1 MGGNDVGGSVGN
13 GPAEATQVGPAVP
26 VREFGNDPV
35 REAYAR
41 DGFAI
46 VRGAVSAERIGRIRA
61 HCEATIAAHPGLT
74 YAQIHAKPLWFEDP
88 FYVDVAREPVLVRT
102 AQSILGPDI
111 ALFAAGYIVKEPH
124 GAMEIL
130 WHQDG
135 SYWPLE
141 PMEVCTLWLA
151 ITESDPGNGCMRVLP
166 GTQHLDL
173 QALQDRS
180 DRPNLLQSS
189 IDESLVDENRAVDL
203 VLAPGDISL
212 HHPNI
217 VHGSNANRSD
227 RWRINMVI
235 RVIAAST
242 NVTAPDWPG
251 VFPLAGAVRG
261 DVNRVLGD
269 PVG

>member
-1 MGGNDVGGSVGN
+1 MELGGLDLN
-13 GPAEATQVGPAVP
+13 GPDPAS
-26 VREFGNDPV
+26 VRDH
-35 REAYAR
+35 YAKH
-41 DGFAI
+41 GYAI
-46 VRGAVSAERIGRIRA
+46 VRGAVSAERVAEIRR
-61 HCEATIAAHPGLT
+61 HCDTTIAAHPGLT

-88 FYVDVAREPVLVRT
+88 FYVNVAREPALVRT
-102 AQSILGPDI
+102 AQAILGPDI
-111 ALFAAGYIVKEPH
+111 ALFAAGYIVKEPR
-124 GAMEIL
+124 GEMEIL

-173 QALQDRS
+173 QALRDRS

-189 IDESLVDENRAVDL
+189 IDDALVDEARAVDL
-203 VLAPGDISL
+203 VLGPGDVSL

-217 VHGSNANRSD
+217 VHGSNANQSD

-242 NVTAPDWPG
+242 KVTAPDWPG
-251 VFPLAGAVRG
+251 VFPLAGRVRD
-261 DVNRVLGD
+261 DVNRNLPD
-269 PVG
+269 PVN